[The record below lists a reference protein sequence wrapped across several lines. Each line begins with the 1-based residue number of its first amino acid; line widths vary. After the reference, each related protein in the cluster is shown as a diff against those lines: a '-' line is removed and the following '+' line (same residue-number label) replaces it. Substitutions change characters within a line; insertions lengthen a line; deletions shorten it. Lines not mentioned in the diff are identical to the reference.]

1 MRAFVAPLSTMC
13 VFMNN
18 YNATDMKKLLGTV
31 LASLF
36 SFALM
41 AQDFAGYSDRTTVY
55 ETFQPARVTLTTG
68 SVNFQKEAN
77 VFLKNGKLLFKK
89 GNTNMEADM
98 RQIASVEFSDK
109 FYVCIDEMLATVID
123 TVGKNRILC
132 TTLIDLVAYEN
143 QKVNDRMISNVTM
156 GGNYVDASS
165 AGVIDSDYLY
175 PLVNKYFFEINGK
188 IMEAHER
195 VIKRMLPKEKRSRFE
210 FLMKTPDFTL
220 ADKECLHQVLE
231 LFNKEKK

>member
-1 MRAFVAPLSTMC
+1 
-13 VFMNN
+13 
-18 YNATDMKKLLGTV
+18 MKKLLGTM

-89 GNTNMEADM
+89 GSTNMEADM

-109 FYVCIDEMLATVID
+109 SYICIDDMLATVID
-123 TVGKNRILC
+123 TVGANRILC
-132 TTLIDLVAYEN
+132 TTLIDLVAT
-143 QKVNDRMISNVTM
+143 V
-156 GGNYVDASS
+156 
-165 AGVIDSDYLY
+165 
-175 PLVNKYFFEINGK
+175 
-188 IMEAHER
+188 
-195 VIKRMLPKEKRSRFE
+195 
-210 FLMKTPDFTL
+210 
-220 ADKECLHQVLE
+220 C
-231 LFNKEKK
+231 